1 MERTLLIIKPD
12 AVANRVGGKI
22 LERVTQAG
30 FRVCALRPER
40 LTREM
45 AGQFYR
51 VHRDKPF
58 YQGLIEFMASG
69 PIMVAVLEK
78 ENAVSDLR
86 KLIGA
91 TDPRDAR
98 EGTIRKEFAQNGS
111 KNAVHASDSLETARE
126 EIAFFFES
134 EELSLM
140 TDS

>member
-1 MERTLLIIKPD
+1 
-12 AVANRVGGKI
+12 
-22 LERVTQAG
+22 
-30 FRVCALRPER
+30 
-40 LTREM
+40 M

-58 YQGLIEFMASG
+58 YQGLVEFMISG
-69 PIMVAVLEK
+69 PIVVAVLEK

-91 TDPRDAR
+91 TDPRDAQ

-126 EIAFFFES
+126 EIAFFFEP
-134 EELSLM
+134 EELF
-140 TDS
+140 